1 MGASGRIIAR
11 NERIGIVAFQN
22 IFIKKIEQVLVEIRL
37 RKNLQILENSVHLDN
52 GDMIWLTV
60 DQYQHTYVQ
69 TQQIIENLVVFFVQV
84 KSEG

>member
-1 MGASGRIIAR
+1 M
-11 NERIGIVAFQN
+11 
-22 IFIKKIEQVLVEIRL
+22 EIQL

-60 DQYQHTYVQ
+60 DQCQHTYVQ

>member
-1 MGASGRIIAR
+1 M
-11 NERIGIVAFQN
+11 
-22 IFIKKIEQVLVEIRL
+22 EIQL